1 MSQQTIDLAA
11 EAKAIAAK
19 YPPGRS
25 RSALLP
31 LLHLVQERDGYL
43 TDAGMAEVAEIL
55 GLSTADVRS
64 VATFYTMYYLK
75 PKGRSVISVCHN
87 IACTL
92 MGAERVVDALESRLG
107 IRCGQTT
114 PDGAV
119 TLERVECLAACDL
132 APMLQV
138 DHDRMIGPIDPTD
151 IAEVIAL
158 AKGSERP
165 PSPRPEPVLAETPV
179 IAEATQR
186 AVESEPT
193 GTVSP
198 EFGDTDH
205 SGDVGPEPFTPDT
218 EDFVREEE
226 VVASAPISSAKVSA
240 EPPAEIP
247 EPPPLV
253 DTIPLTPEEKEL
265 RDRLEARRGEHRP
278 RPSPKEKLA
287 DLPPLEGGV
296 GSGPQTPSD
305 DDTHPQTKPRGAE

>member
-11 EAKAIAAK
+11 EAKTIVAK

-31 LLHLVQERDGYL
+31 LLHRVQERDGHV

-75 PKGRSVISVCHN
+75 PKGRSVISVCHT

-132 APMLQV
+132 APMVQI
-138 DHDRMIGPIDPTD
+138 DHDRMLGPIDPAD
-151 IAEVIAL
+151 VAEVISL
-158 AKGSERP
+158 ANGRERP
-165 PSPRPEPVLAETPV
+165 APPARTVRDEHPV
-179 IAEATQR
+179 IAESTQR

-193 GTVSP
+193 GSVSP
-198 EFGDTDH
+198 ERGETDL
-205 SGDVGPEPFTPDT
+205 SGDVGPEPLIPDT
-218 EDFVREEE
+218 EDFAREEE
-226 VVASAPISSAKVSA
+226 VVASAPISSAKIA
-240 EPPAEIP
+240 P
-247 EPPPLV
+247 EPPEPPLLI
-253 DTIPLTPEEKEL
+253 DTIPLTPEEQEL
-265 RDRLEARRGEHRP
+265 RDRLESRRGERRS
-278 RPSPKEKLA
+278 RPSPKERLSE
-287 DLPPLEGGV
+287 LPPLEGGV
-296 GSGPQTPSD
+296 GSGPETPQGEDPDQQTR
-305 DDTHPQTKPRGAE
+305 PRGTE